1 MTTPPTPAGWY
12 PDPDGTGGQ
21 RYWDGMAWTEH
32 RSPAVEAPQPAAE
45 PAAPAGP
52 AVSEQPTAVVPTI
65 TPPSGPVGGAHRR
78 ADADAAADVP
88 AQVTEPTA
96 RFETPGSFE
105 APSSGEPTATFE
117 PTSRFET
124 PTFEP
129 SATPS
134 ELPPAPYSDGGAVPA
149 GGDDRKKALTLFAG
163 LTGALLLV
171 LIAAVVYG
179 VFFNKSNNVDASA
192 SGGSSTSESTKA
204 TSSTGGSVGESTAR
218 SSATETPVQ
227 AGDAVDGP
235 LSFTIHGIEVGSTVV
250 MSDAPVQKDAVGE
263 YNVVHMTVTN
273 NGTDPTAFIAQYQK
287 LNANGQ
293 VYTVDDQATAY
304 LEGTFA
310 DLQPG
315 QSADVSIAFDVPP
328 GTKAESVELH
338 TDPTT
343 PGVVVPFE

>member
-1 MTTPPTPAGWY
+1 M
-12 PDPDGTGGQ
+12 
-21 RYWDGMAWTEH
+21 
-32 RSPAVEAPQPAAE
+32 
-45 PAAPAGP
+45 
-52 AVSEQPTAVVPTI
+52 VVPTI
-65 TPPSGPVGGAHRR
+65 TPPSEPLGGAHRR
-78 ADADAAADVP
+78 AEADEAPEAP
-88 AQVTEPTA
+88 AQVTEPVTQRSEPIPTFEPTA
-96 RFETPGSFE
+96 RFETPIFDS
-105 APSSGEPTATFE
+105 PSSSEPTATFE

-124 PTFEP
+124 PTFGQSAAP
-129 SATPS
+129 SD
-134 ELPPAPYSDGGAVPA
+134 LPPAPYFDGGGAAPA

-179 VFFNKSNNVDASA
+179 VFFNKSDDVDTSA
-192 SGGSSTSESTKA
+192 SGSSSTSESTK
-204 TSSTGGSVGESTAR
+204 TSSGTGGSVGGSTER
-218 SSATETPVQ
+218 SSATETPAQ
-227 AGDAVDGP
+227 SGDAVDGP
-235 LSFTIHGIEVGSTVV
+235 LSFTVHGIEVGSTVV
-250 MSDAPVQKDAVGE
+250 MSDAPVEKDAVGE

-293 VYTVDDQATAY
+293 VYSVDDQATAY

-328 GTKAESVELH
+328 GTEAESVELH